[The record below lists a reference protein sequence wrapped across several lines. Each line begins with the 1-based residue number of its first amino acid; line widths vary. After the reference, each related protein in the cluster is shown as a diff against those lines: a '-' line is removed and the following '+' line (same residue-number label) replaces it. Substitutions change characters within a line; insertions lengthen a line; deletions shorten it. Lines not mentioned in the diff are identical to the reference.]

1 MSLHHSAG
9 PLVVPSGV
17 FVLRF
22 VEDMTKAPSIGAHK
36 IGCREVAFLR
46 MLLALDV
53 KFGECTSY
61 SCSLRTSDYINFL
74 LDDLAMYPNG
84 GSDRLN
90 DVDARLELLQVV
102 IC

>member
-1 MSLHHSAG
+1 MSLHQSAG
-9 PLVVPSGV
+9 PLIVPPGVVV
-17 FVLRF
+17 INF

-74 LDDLAMYPNG
+74 LDYLAMYPDG
-84 GSDRLN
+84 GSN
-90 DVDARLELLQVV
+90 
-102 IC
+102 